1 MAICALCTSGLTLTR
16 RQSTSCMT
24 ESTSALLARGGDI
37 MIDQGGAAFLAAAMI
52 RRFEGISL
60 VPYFCPA
67 GLLTVGYGHVILA
80 GEPHLRAG
88 VSKDEAEN
96 LLLHDLAWALFAAR
110 NVGRVLTDG
119 QAAALASLIFNIG
132 AGAWSCSMI
141 RGAVMAG
148 DMAAAAGQFARW
160 NKGGGRVLPGLVS
173 RRAAERAIFEGAVWI
188 G

>member
-1 MAICALCTSGLTLTR
+1 MIELTNALR
-16 RQSTSCMT
+16 V
-24 ESTSALLARGGDI
+24 RGGG
-37 MIDQGGAAFLAAAMI
+37 MVIDQGGAAFLAAAMI
-52 RRFEGISL
+52 RRFEGLSL
-60 VPYFCPA
+60 APYFCPA

-88 VSKDEAEN
+88 VSKDEAES

-132 AGAWSCSMI
+132 AGAWACSTI

-148 DMAAAAGQFARW
+148 DMAAAVGQFARW
-160 NKGGGRVLPGLVS
+160 NKGGGRVLAGLVS
-173 RRAAERAIFEGAVWI
+173 RRAAEKAIFEGAAWI